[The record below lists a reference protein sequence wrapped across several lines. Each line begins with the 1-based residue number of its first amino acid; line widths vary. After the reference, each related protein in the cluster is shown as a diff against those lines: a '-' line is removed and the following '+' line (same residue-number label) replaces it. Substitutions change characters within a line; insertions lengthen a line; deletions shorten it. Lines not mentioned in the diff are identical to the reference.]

1 MGPSRFVDRSRQDV
15 VNSKHFQLWLEYSSC
30 PWIPR
35 AVLMRWLSA
44 KGVLP
49 VGLSA
54 VYGVFNP
61 SKDRS
66 KTGEDF
72 ESRGG
77 GVSIGMFPLV
87 KSSRMMILYP
97 DPSPSCLRVFLAVSI
112 CALPLVKSSRT
123 CIVHRIQTCLCSV
136 P

>member
-1 MGPSRFVDRSRQDV
+1 MA
-15 VNSKHFQLWLEYSSC
+15 NSKHFQLWLKYSSRL
-30 PWIPR
+30 WILS

-87 KSSRMMILYP
+87 KSSRMMTLYP
-97 DPSPSCLRVFLAVSI
+97 DPSPCVFGRFYLCQAI
-112 CALPLVKSSRT
+112 DGPCRIPSS
-123 CIVHRIQTCLCSV
+123 
-136 P
+136 